1 MNKKNLRKIR
11 CTVTSQT
18 LYNLQHMAAAM
29 GTSNVGMVI
38 DKLTREK
45 MLSNRIDMEKSK
57 DMG

>member
-1 MNKKNLRKIR
+1 MDKKNLRKIY

-45 MLSNRIDMEKSK
+45 MISMRCDKPKEE
-57 DMG
+57 

>member
-1 MNKKNLRKIR
+1 MDKKNLRKIH

-29 GTSNVGMVI
+29 GTSNLGMVI

-45 MLSNRIDMEKSK
+45 MLSRKLDALINKND
-57 DMG
+57 